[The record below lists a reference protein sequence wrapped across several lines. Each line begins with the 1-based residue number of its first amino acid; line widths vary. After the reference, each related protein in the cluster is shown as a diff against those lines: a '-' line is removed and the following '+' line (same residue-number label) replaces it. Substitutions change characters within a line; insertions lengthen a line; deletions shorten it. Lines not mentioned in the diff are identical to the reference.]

1 MTEPARSTDR
11 RGDPLAGFSSATHTP
26 DEALSAMKEAR
37 SRCPVAHSRE
47 HGGFHVPLR
56 YEDVKKA
63 ALDWRNF
70 RSSPSILRPVPDRP
84 KGPPIEY
91 DPPEHDGWRKLFR
104 DGVTPQT
111 AVRIEP
117 LLRDDAGR
125 LIDGFA
131 DQGSCDLIAD
141 YAARL
146 PLLALCHIL
155 GLDAPKGQ
163 RVREMTIALNQSYGQ
178 PEKTAAAFAA
188 LADFGLA
195 EVEARRAEPRDD
207 LLTALADAELEG
219 RPITPTE
226 IGQFMVSF
234 LAAGHSSTIAGISA
248 VLCRVLAD
256 TAIRDALLADP
267 SRIEA
272 AVEESLR
279 LHPPFFGFYRQA
291 HADTELSGTPI
302 RAGESVYLSWAAAN
316 RDPDVFPDPDRF
328 DLDRHA
334 PRIMSFGFGIHACVG
349 APVARMEL
357 RVALEEL
364 LDRLPDIRLRDPDA
378 VAYGF
383 DGGAELVKASGGE
396 AVFTPVPVT
405 A

>member
-1 MTEPARSTDR
+1 MTEPARSVDPCD
-11 RGDPLAGFSSATHTP
+11 DPLAGFSSATHTVG
-26 DEALSAMKEAR
+26 EAVSAIAAAR
-37 SRCPVAHSRE
+37 SRCPVAHSGE
-47 HGGFHVPLR
+47 HDGFHIPLR

-63 ALDWRNF
+63 AFEWRTF
-70 RSSPSILRPVPDRP
+70 RSSPSVLRPVPDRP

-104 DGVTPQT
+104 DGITPKT

-117 LLRDDAGR
+117 LVRDDARR

-131 DQGSCDLIAD
+131 GQGSCDLIAD

-155 GLDAPKGQ
+155 GLDAAKAQ
-163 RVREMTIALNQSYGQ
+163 RVREMTLALNHSYGQ

-207 LLTALADAELEG
+207 LLTALADAELAG

-248 VLCRVLAD
+248 LLCSVLAD
-256 TAIRDALLADP
+256 TAIRNALVADP

-291 HADTELSGTPI
+291 HADTELSGTAI
-302 RAGESVYLSWAAAN
+302 RAGESVYLCWAAAN
-316 RDPDVFPDPDRF
+316 RDPDAFPQPDRF
-328 DLDRHA
+328 DLDRRG
-334 PRIMSFGFGIHACVG
+334 PRVMSFGFGIHSCVG
-349 APVARMEL
+349 AAVARMEL
-357 RVALEEL
+357 RVALGEL
-364 LDRLPDIRLRDPDA
+364 LDQLPDIRLCDPEA
-378 VAYGF
+378 VEF
-383 DGGAELVKASGGE
+383 RFEGAVELVKASGGE
-396 AVFTPVPVT
+396 AVFTPR
-405 A
+405 